1 MEKEQ
6 MNKTP
11 DLHDNLSETGQKE
24 LLEKAMNELK
34 RFVFEL
40 SADADLN
47 EDQALD
53 LWNRISQSEGVLKE
67 LAFYHDNGRFWC
79 KYQVAGYTL
88 ADILVWQVDHFKAY
102 MDRHEQMNRY
112 RQNRLFLESLDI
124 MLQMESHPEPWILK
138 MQSET
143 GTDRINP

>member
-79 KYQVAGYTL
+79 KFEIQ
-88 ADILVWQVDHFKAY
+88 
-102 MDRHEQMNRY
+102 
-112 RQNRLFLESLDI
+112 
-124 MLQMESHPEPWILK
+124 
-138 MQSET
+138 
-143 GTDRINP
+143 